1 MPVNGPSFDSVS
13 ASLVSAVSEHSA
25 SERGRRGLRGAGE
38 RARLCTPLH
47 ERRGSS
53 PARHGD
59 IASRNFTQLR
69 GDFTPTSRNFTC
81 AREARASENFRL
93 IKPITIIFI
102 VSPAL
107 ATPLPVACSVISRPR
122 SVSPGARSSG
132 DRTGWA
138 AGGAPSRFAFGADR
152 SGHVFTD
159 IHRSTLRSGIWYT
172 ALPQGHYTTFD

>member
-107 ATPLPVACSVISRPR
+107 ADSAPRRVLRDLASEVRLSGRAEFRRP
-122 SVSPGARSSG
+122 
-132 DRTGWA
+132 DRLGGR
-138 AGGAPSRFAFGADR
+138 GGAFALRLRRRPQWSCVHRHSPVYPKKWYMVYG
-152 SGHVFTD
+152 FTT
-159 IHRSTLRSGIWYT
+159 RTLY
-172 ALPQGHYTTFD
+172 HF